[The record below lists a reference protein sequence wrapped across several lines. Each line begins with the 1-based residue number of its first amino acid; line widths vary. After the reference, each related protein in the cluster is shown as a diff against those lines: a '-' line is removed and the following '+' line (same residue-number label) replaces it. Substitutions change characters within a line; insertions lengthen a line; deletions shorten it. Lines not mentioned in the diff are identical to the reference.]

1 MQKNKTINTVIKV
14 DSISKTEQEIIA
26 RSFLS
31 LVEDYFKNPDVKQD
45 YEKWLKKRNNNFV
58 SGIV

>member
-1 MQKNKTINTVIKV
+1 MQNNKTTNTIIKI
-14 DSISKTEQEIIA
+14 DSINKTEQEIIA
-26 RSFLS
+26 RSFLP
-31 LVEDYFKNPDVKQD
+31 LIEDYFKNPDVKQD